1 MFTRGC
7 GCGIMGRRNFLKEEG
22 PLDMNP
28 IKKLVYAAVCLAL
41 ALYLPFL
48 TGQIP
53 EIGSM
58 LSPMHIPVL
67 LCGFICGWQYGV
79 AVGFI
84 APLLRHML
92 FSMPPMP
99 MALIFAFEF
108 AAYGCIAALLYKALP
123 KKAGYVYL
131 SLLGAMLGG
140 RIVWGIGRALLAGI
154 SNTVFPFGAFLAGAF
169 IDALPGIILHIAL
182 IPPIVIAL
190 KKAQIV

>member
-1 MFTRGC
+1 
-7 GCGIMGRRNFLKEEG
+7 
-22 PLDMNP
+22 MNP